1 MTMKM
6 KTELSLKVDEE
17 GQTPKQIVNQI
28 VQIIKESQQTRRKV
42 RRRVK

>member
-6 KTELSLKVDEE
+6 KTERILKVDEE
-17 GQTPKQIVNQI
+17 GQTPKQIVNKI
-28 VQIIKESQQTRRKV
+28 VQVIKESQQTRRKV